1 MDERFWGEMLGVLK
15 DIGSYLEKQDATQ
28 ERANIDVPP
37 RMQENPKPIKG
48 GEMPAGFRPADKV
61 AKEYVPFDEA
71 RDRNAG
77 ELDGNEQTFLK
88 EDELEEEELEDEVDE
103 EQNRYQDDEEEEME
117 DDVEE
122 DLEEDEEDEELDE
135 EEDEEL
141 DELKSILKDIKSAL
155 VKQSNGNSANVV
167 KAEIKKSLPGIVKGE
182 TDKMLRKMGFIPT
195 RGDIKRIDVE
205 KSYGLDDTEETLGS
219 KDIKKSKSNEAV
231 MQDALDNMSKKS
243 WTELGQLRENTDGF
257 NAFGR

>member
-1 MDERFWGEMLGVLK
+1 
-15 DIGSYLEKQDATQ
+15 
-28 ERANIDVPP
+28 
-37 RMQENPKPIKG
+37 
-48 GEMPAGFRPADKV
+48 PADKV

-103 EQNRYQDDEEEEME
+103 TYHRHHDEEDEEEDEE
-117 DDVEE
+117 EIAADEGNELE

-155 VKQSNGNSANVV
+155 VKQSNGNSANAV

-205 KSYGLDDTEETLGS
+205 KSYGLDDTEETLSS

-231 MQDALDNMSKKS
+231 MQDALDNMS
-243 WTELGQLRENTDGF
+243 
-257 NAFGR
+257 